1 MDVYENAACND
12 KTRLDIFDYAKI
24 MPYWGAAVLCHGL
37 GLEWFFGGKAL
48 LKFFRVANFSG
59 VEGMAAFNKVVT
71 EFRGYILN
79 DKAAACPMEVLQS
92 SGRNLS
98 GLFQEIKPSSGEEAC
113 GGGKAFSVG

>member
-1 MDVYENAACND
+1 M
-12 KTRLDIFDYAKI
+12 
-24 MPYWGAAVLCHGL
+24 

-71 EFRGYILN
+71 EFHGYILN

-113 GGGKAFSVG
+113 GGGKPFQSGSMLPEGCLRCHALLREAPLDSCRRLPCHAKGTGDG